1 MRPFLFIITFIPLM
15 IAPITSQARIST
27 NTETCDSGM
36 TGVQCREIIT
46 EYRDDSNGKW
56 LKAGVTFQFRS
67 TNGKSCNVL
76 GKLTNAQN
84 MLMIYK
90 TSNFKK
96 SGEWS
101 KPGLVIQQIKEGAWS
116 HSTTWKIDCEEENI

>member
-1 MRPFLFIITFIPLM
+1 MKPSLFIIFFIPLM

-36 TGVQCREIIT
+36 AGVQCRKIVT
-46 EYRDDSNGKW
+46 EYRDDGNDKW
-56 LKAGVTFQFRS
+56 LKAGVAFQFRS
-67 TNGKSCNVL
+67 SNGRSCNVN

-101 KPGLVIQQIKEGAWS
+101 KPGLVIEQIKEGAWS